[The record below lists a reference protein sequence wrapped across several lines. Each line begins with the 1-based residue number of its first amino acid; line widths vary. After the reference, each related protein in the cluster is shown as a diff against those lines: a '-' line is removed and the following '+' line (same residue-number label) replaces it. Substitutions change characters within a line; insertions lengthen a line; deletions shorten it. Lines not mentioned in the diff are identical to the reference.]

1 MKCSIFRRGKTARRE
16 QEEPVAAIA
25 AAVGNIETLCRTI
38 RDALPAVASVAGST
52 AEAAPAAA
60 GDRRSGAPDVGRLI
74 DEWLNGEE
82 GAHDR
87 PAQ

>member
-16 QEEPVAAIA
+16 QEAPAAAIA
-25 AAVGNIETLCRTI
+25 AAVGNIEALCRTI
-38 RDALPAVASVAGST
+38 REALPAMPAADT
-52 AEAAPAAA
+52 AKATPAAA

>member
-16 QEEPVAAIA
+16 QEEPAAAIA
-25 AAVGNIETLCRTI
+25 AAVGNIEALCRTI
-38 RDALPAVASVAGST
+38 RETLPAMPAADT
-52 AEAAPAAA
+52 AKATPAAPAVHSA
-60 GDRRSGAPDVGRLI
+60 GAPDVGRLI

>member
-16 QEEPVAAIA
+16 QEEPAAAIA
-25 AAVGNIETLCRTI
+25 AAVGNIEALCRTI
-38 RDALPAVASVAGST
+38 RDALPAMPAAGT
-52 AEAAPAAA
+52 VGTTPAAPAVHSA
-60 GDRRSGAPDVGRLI
+60 GAPDVGRLI